1 MADNECIL
9 RGFYATILKKYHDY
23 VLINNQRG
31 ILGYRLFQD
40 LVTDNTYYQVCLTP
54 EPMGEGGGGRP
65 PLVFSPLLKKIGS
78 TSQSTLKY
86 RP

>member
-9 RGFYATILKKYHDY
+9 RAFYATILKKYHDY

-54 EPMGEGGGGRP
+54 KPIY
-65 PLVFSPLLKKIGS
+65 LSF
-78 TSQSTLKY
+78 
-86 RP
+86 